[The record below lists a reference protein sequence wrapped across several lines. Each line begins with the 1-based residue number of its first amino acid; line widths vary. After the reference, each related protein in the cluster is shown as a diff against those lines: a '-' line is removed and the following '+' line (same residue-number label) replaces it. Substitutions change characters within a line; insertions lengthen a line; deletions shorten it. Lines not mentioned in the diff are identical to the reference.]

1 MSNERTNRIGISDYH
16 EGVPPP
22 PRLLLWLVVGVF
34 VLLIVGAIIGVF
46 VLSNRPAPSTLLG
59 IGVVI
64 VPVLTLGSILGA
76 VLFRRRLPR
85 QFALWLTAGWIV
97 LWIIAGIALV
107 QIFRNSLA
115 PGQRETVKHYLPFM
129 VLFEPSLPPADT
141 SLPTPIP
148 NQSGGISPEDLLGAP
163 LGGSTPEPAPTQV
176 QPTATLT
183 PTLEP
188 TDVVLPTATQV
199 IQPTSI
205 PATPEIAQP
214 TLAASSITSPSIPV
228 TARLNGIT
236 PVKQGWNNCGPA
248 NITMALTYYGWRD
261 NQEVAVSFLKPER
274 EDKNVNPW
282 EMVAFVNERSQV
294 KALWRIGGDMELIKN
309 LLANNLPV
317 VIETGYLY
325 EGSDWLGHYE
335 TLVGYDDARRA
346 FYVYDSW
353 LGTGENGSG
362 IARPYEEF
370 DSSWQAFNRT
380 FIVLYKADEEG
391 LVRSLLGER
400 VDVTRAAEIAAE
412 TAKVEARANPQNAYA
427 WFNIGSSLTR
437 LEQYSEAAAAFDKAR
452 QLQTLP
458 WRMLWYQ
465 FGMYEAYYQVGR
477 YDDVLSLA
485 EANLNNGGTYVE
497 ETYYWQ
503 GKALAARGNT
513 TQASAA
519 FRQALNRHPGYT
531 DAQTALSALNS

>member
-1 MSNERTNRIGISDYH
+1 MSNERTNGISISDYH

-34 VLLIVGAIIGVF
+34 ILLISGGIIGVYL
-46 VLSNRPAPSTLLG
+46 LSNRPSPSTLLG
-59 IGVVI
+59 IGVI
-64 VPVLTLGSILGA
+64 VAPILTLGSLLGA
-76 VLFRRRLPR
+76 LVFRKRLPPR
-85 QFALWLTAGWIV
+85 FALWLTAGWIV
-97 LWIIAGIALV
+97 LWVIASLIFI

-129 VLFEPSLPPADT
+129 VMFEPPLPPADT

-148 NQSGGISPEDLLGAP
+148 DQSGGISPEDLLGAP
-163 LGGSTPEPAPTQV
+163 LGGHTPEAASTQV

-183 PTLEP
+183 PTPEP
-188 TDVVLPTATQV
+188 TNVVLPTTTQV
-199 IQPTSI
+199 IQPTAV
-205 PATPEIAQP
+205 PATPETIP
-214 TLAASSITSPSIPV
+214 STLAASNLGPV

-248 NITMALTYYGWRD
+248 NITMALTFYGWRD
-261 NQEVAVSFLKPER
+261 DQEVAVSFLKPER

-294 KALWRIGGDMELIKN
+294 RALWRVGGDMELIKK

-353 LGTGENGSG
+353 LGTGENGTG

-380 FIVLYKADEEG
+380 FIVLYKPDEEG

-400 VDVTRAAEIAAE
+400 VDVNRAIAIAAE
-412 TAKVEARANPQNAYA
+412 TAKADARENPLNAFA
-427 WFNIGSSLTR
+427 WFNIGSSLTK
-437 LEQYSEAAAAFDKAR
+437 LEQYAEAAAAFDKAR
-452 QLQTLP
+452 QLQSLP

-465 FGMYEAYYQVGR
+465 FGMYEAYYQAGR

-503 GKALAARGNT
+503 GKALAARGDT

-519 FRQALNRHPGYT
+519 FRQALNRRPGYT